1 MLGQFSAHYIEL
13 PVVLCSAGPVHVS
26 LPGLFFTE
34 IKYSVVVTC
43 LTINNHQQP
52 EVFAQI

>member
-1 MLGQFSAHYIEL
+1 MLGHFSAHYIEL
-13 PVVLCSAGPVHVS
+13 PVAFCSAGPVHVS
-26 LPGLFFTE
+26 LPGQFFTE

-52 EVFAQI
+52 EVFAQV